1 MTRRLPLLAA
11 VAVLVAVA
19 IAGPVAAQTRRP
31 ARRPS
36 TSSSDFQIGGYAML
50 GRFTFAASDSF
61 DAILGKT
68 AAPIVGG
75 GATVGLPF
83 GGLFVDVGAWRFAG
97 SGERVLVL
105 GGEVVPLGIP
115 LDITIVPIEFS
126 AGWKF
131 RIRRIPKLVPYA
143 AGGYTSF
150 GYKETSSFSAAGEDV
165 DERFGGYH
173 LRGGA
178 EYKITR
184 WLGVAGEV
192 AWTTVPDAIGEG
204 GASAAF
210 HETDLGG
217 TSFRARITVGR

>member
-1 MTRRLPLLAA
+1 MTRRLPFLAA
-11 VAVLVAVA
+11 VAMLVAVA
-19 IAGPVAAQTRRP
+19 SANPAAAQTRRP

-36 TSSSDFQIGGYAML
+36 STSSSIQIGGYATV
-50 GRFTFAASDSF
+50 GRFTFAATESF

-105 GGEVVPLGIP
+105 DGDVIPLGIP
-115 LDITIVPIEFS
+115 LDVTIVPIEFS
-126 AGWKF
+126 AGWRF
-131 RIRRIPKLVPYA
+131 RIPRVPKLVPYA
-143 AGGYTSF
+143 AAGYTSF
-150 GYKETSSFSAAGEDV
+150 GYQETSSFAGAGEDV

-192 AWTTVPDAIGEG
+192 AWTTVRDAIGEG
-204 GASAAF
+204 GVSASF

>member
-1 MTRRLPLLAA
+1 MTRRLSCLAA
-11 VAVLVAVA
+11 VAVLVAMA
-19 IAGPVAAQTRRP
+19 SADSAAAQTRRP
-31 ARRPS
+31 ARPPSS
-36 TSSSDFQIGGYAML
+36 TSSSIQIGGYAMV
-50 GRFTFAASDSF
+50 GRFTFAATESF

-105 GGEVVPLGIP
+105 DGDVIPLGIP
-115 LDITIVPIEFS
+115 LDVTIVPIEFS

-131 RIRRIPKLVPYA
+131 RIPRVPRLVPYA
-143 AGGYTSF
+143 AAGYTSF
-150 GYKETSSFSAAGEDV
+150 GYQETSSFAGAGEDV

-192 AWTTVPDAIGEG
+192 AWTTVRDAIGEG
-204 GASAAF
+204 GVSASF